1 MKHFHQEFLADKTYT
16 IVGGSF
22 QISQLFRLGGARE
35 VKGIANADIVVF
47 TGGADVHPSFYKEKP
62 LNGTYTDLKRDVF
75 EANVYDATK
84 KQFRVGICRGGQF
97 LNVMNGG
104 RMWQDCD
111 GHGIRGTHKLLYRMA
126 NGKTREVM
134 VSSTHHQMM
143 RPAEGGHVWG
153 MANETTYRMSG
164 SHSVPM
170 VSGHNSD
177 IEIVWYPKTKSLC
190 FQPHPEYCLQDD
202 TDCAD
207 LFFECLQR
215 AMTTKH

>member
-1 MKHFHQEFLADKTYT
+1 
-16 IVGGSF
+16 
-22 QISQLFRLGGARE
+22 
-35 VKGIANADIVVF
+35 
-47 TGGADVHPSFYKEKP
+47 
-62 LNGTYTDLKRDVF
+62 
-75 EANVYDATK
+75 
-84 KQFRVGICRGGQF
+84 
-97 LNVMNGG
+97 
-104 RMWQDCD
+104 
-111 GHGIRGTHKLLYRMA
+111 
-126 NGKTREVM
+126 
-134 VSSTHHQMM
+134 MM